1 MIICD
6 HIHPGSFDESTTIIS
21 ISMFVESS
29 PSEKCHF
36 GDPIL
41 PSSSPDVPSKRGWS
55 RAQCY
60 DAMGSLKSHL
70 MPPESEA
77 EKQHF
82 YQVYHR
88 RIAASHFLF
97 RPCRPWWAES
107 RIMSWKRCMDS
118 HQQRLYFKKRGKF
131 AWGVCNKEDACMCCH
146 RGSNTEE
153 NLNFEGKNHGFQ
165 QTLPFLEEK
174 MVSGFLSMSLQLLHQ
189 DC

>member
-41 PSSSPDVPSKRGWS
+41 PSSSPDVPSKRADPGPNVMMPWVPW
-55 RAQCY
+55 RATWC
-60 DAMGSLKSHL
+60 HL
-70 MPPESEA
+70 NLRLRSSTST
-77 EKQHF
+77 
-82 YQVYHR
+82 R
-88 RIAASHFLF
+88 STIAASPHRTSFSGHVDHGGLSH
-97 RPCRPWWAES
+97 ES
-107 RIMSWKRCMDS
+107 CHGKGAWIRISSDCISKSGESLLEVFAIRKMPACVVTEVLI
-118 HQQRLYFKKRGKF
+118 QRKTLILK
-131 AWGVCNKEDACMCCH
+131 V
-146 RGSNTEE
+146 
-153 NLNFEGKNHGFQ
+153 KNHGFQ